1 MALINV
7 EKIQWVLENS
17 TSYAIS
23 KRCGISAQ
31 AIDKYKNGTSDL
43 LNMRLKHGLAMTEYA
58 EELEEI
64 IMSKLNEIQLTIYS
78 ELKEKVET
86 GEFSYNDA
94 VAIWED
100 ERGIYSYSLEER
112 DLENHYTIVT
122 IREALTELAKL
133 I

>member
-1 MALINV
+1 MLINV

-58 EELEEI
+58 EELEKT
-64 IMSKLNEIQLTIYS
+64 IMSKLNEIQSTIYS
-78 ELKEKVET
+78 ELREKV
-86 GEFSYNDA
+86 
-94 VAIWED
+94 
-100 ERGIYSYSLEER
+100 
-112 DLENHYTIVT
+112 
-122 IREALTELAKL
+122 
-133 I
+133 